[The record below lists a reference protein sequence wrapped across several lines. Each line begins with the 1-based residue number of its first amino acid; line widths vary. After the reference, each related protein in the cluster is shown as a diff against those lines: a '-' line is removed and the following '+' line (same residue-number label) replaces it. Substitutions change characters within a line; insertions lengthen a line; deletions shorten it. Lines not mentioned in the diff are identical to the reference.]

1 VPSGPL
7 HLAVENG
14 AIYVVSSPTTE
25 PGQGGPPPVGLLT
38 KVANGRQTTLVK
50 VNGGEVAGVSV
61 QHGRVSYTTSSR
73 AFVGARQ
80 LTSGGS
86 VSIGNTLAFEKS
98 HNPDG
103 KVHYGFQGLSASC
116 IKQLPPS
123 PEGPRPYTGII
134 DSHPYSILDTGAK
147 RFIADA
153 AGNDILQVTPSGLK
167 TLAVLPT
174 TPVPVSAA
182 AAKANHLPACVAGHT
197 YLFEAVPTDVE
208 LGPDGLL
215 YVSALT
221 AASEI
226 TGASGAVYTVNPN
239 TGAVRTLATGLAG
252 ATGVAVTGNGTV
264 YVAELF
270 GNRISRLVNGHAQPF
285 LKVGSPA
292 DVEWDQSTTPGSLY
306 ASTDVFNPHG
316 GTVLRI
322 QP

>member
-1 VPSGPL
+1 
-7 HLAVENG
+7 
-14 AIYVVSSPTTE
+14 
-25 PGQGGPPPVGLLT
+25 
-38 KVANGRQTTLVK
+38 
-50 VNGGEVAGVSV
+50 
-61 QHGRVSYTTSSR
+61 
-73 AFVGARQ
+73 VGARQ
-80 LTSGGS
+80 LTKGGS
-86 VSIGNTLAFEKS
+86 VSLGNTLSFEKS

-116 IKQLPPS
+116 IKQLPPTK
-123 PEGPRPYTGII
+123 EGPRPYTGII
-134 DSHPYSILDTGAK
+134 DSHPYSILDTGPR

-153 AGNDILQVTPSGLK
+153 AGNDILQVTTHGLR

-174 TPVPVSAA
+174 TPVVATAA
-182 AAKANHLPACVAGHT
+182 IVKAGKLPKCVTGHT
-197 YLFEAVPTDVE
+197 YLFEPVPTDIE

-226 TGASGAVYTVNPN
+226 TQSSGKVYTVNPN
-239 TGAVRTLATGLAG
+239 TGAVRTIASNLAG

-270 GNRISRLVNGHAQPF
+270 GNRISRIANGHVTPF

-292 DVEWDQSTTPGSLY
+292 DVEWDQTTTPGSLY
-306 ASTDVFNPHG
+306 ATTDVFNPHG
-316 GTVLRI
+316 GELIRI